1 MAGDYIITGGRPLNG
16 TVRVPAAKNS
26 VLPLLAASLLCSGPV
41 RLCGVPELAD
51 VAESLALLRSAG
63 CTAERQGADVR
74 VDGVPGS
81 GTLAAGPAGRMR
93 ASILFCAPLL
103 ARLGRAQTVLPGG
116 CRIGAR
122 PIDLHLAGLVQMG
135 ACPQLEG
142 ERLLLTAPAGL
153 HGADITL
160 RFPSVG
166 ATETLLLAAALAQG
180 ETTLRGAAREPEIED
195 LAAFLNRCG
204 GRVQGAGTGT
214 VRVQGVRRLHGCSF
228 APLPDRI
235 TAATFACACAAA
247 GGRVELAGCA
257 PRLYAP
263 VLEILEQM
271 GCGVVR
277 RSDAAVITRFGRLY
291 GPGRVFTGAYPALA
305 TDAAP
310 LLAAVLLC
318 AEGPGSIEDVIFERR
333 FGCAAGF
340 AALGGRV
347 RVEGRTLYAEPGGT
361 LQGTVLEA
369 PDLRGGAALVIAAL
383 VISIV
388 GSFTGA
394 RMMTMVISDALLI
407 GAFFRMF
414 SKDRY
419 RRAHENE
426 VYLSKTEG
434 VRRGFT
440 EWVNRLKNGRK
451 YRYFTCPKCKQRLR
465 VPRGKGKI
473 NIVCRK
479 CGTSFQRKT

>member
-166 ATETLLLAAALAQG
+166 ATETLLLAAVCARG
-180 ETTLRGAAREPEIED
+180 TTVLRGAAREPEISD
-195 LAAFLNRCG
+195 LADFLRRCG
-204 GRVQGAGTGT
+204 GQIEGAGTST
-214 VRVQGVRRLHGCSF
+214 IRVEGRRTLSGCDFS
-228 APLPDRI
+228 PLPDRI
-235 TAATFACACAAA
+235 FASTLACAAAAA
-247 GGRVELAGCA
+247 GGRVELAGC
-257 PRLYAP
+257 PPGLYEP

-271 GCGVVR
+271 GCTVKRGADR
-277 RSDAAVITRFGRLY
+277 AEIARFGRLY
-291 GPGRVFTGAYPALA
+291 GVGRVFTGVYPGLA

-310 LLAAVLLC
+310 LLAAAMLC
-318 AEGPGSIEDVIFERR
+318 AEGESSIEDVVFEER
-333 FGCAAGF
+333 FGCAEGF
-340 AALGGRV
+340 ERLGGRAKRAG
-347 RVEGRTLYAEPGGT
+347 RVLSVGPLPESGLHGTTLM
-361 LQGTVLEA
+361 A
-369 PDLRGGAALVIAAL
+369 PDLRGGAALVLAAL
-383 VISIV
+383 AAGGKSWVEDTRHIDR
-388 GSFTGA
+388 GYAGLTETLAALGA
-394 RMMTMVISDALLI
+394 RIGREMTPAPGCVKKIPA
-407 GAFFRMF
+407 
-414 SKDRY
+414 K
-419 RRAHENE
+419 NQ
-426 VYLSKTEG
+426 
-434 VRRGFT
+434 
-440 EWVNRLKNGRK
+440 NRLAFGAKR
-451 YRYFTCPKCKQRLR
+451 
-465 VPRGKGKI
+465 
-473 NIVCRK
+473 
-479 CGTSFQRKT
+479 

>member
-1 MAGDYIITGGRPLNG
+1 M
-16 TVRVPAAKNS
+16 
-26 VLPLLAASLLCSGPV
+26 
-41 RLCGVPELAD
+41 
-51 VAESLALLRSAG
+51 
-63 CTAERQGADVR
+63 
-74 VDGVPGS
+74 
-81 GTLAAGPAGRMR
+81 
-93 ASILFCAPLL
+93 
-103 ARLGRAQTVLPGG
+103 
-116 CRIGAR
+116 
-122 PIDLHLAGLVQMG
+122 
-135 ACPQLEG
+135 
-142 ERLLLTAPAGL
+142 
-153 HGADITL
+153 
-160 RFPSVG
+160 
-166 ATETLLLAAALAQG
+166 
-180 ETTLRGAAREPEIED
+180 
-195 LAAFLNRCG
+195 
-204 GRVQGAGTGT
+204 QGAGTGT

-228 APLPDRI
+228 VPLPDRI

-383 VISIV
+383 AAQ
-388 GSFTGA
+388 GSSRITHTEFIDRGYADFAQKLTALGGQIARETPHGA
-394 RMMTMVISDALLI
+394 DCPKKRT
-407 GAFFRMF
+407 
-414 SKDRY
+414 
-419 RRAHENE
+419 
-426 VYLSKTEG
+426 SKT
-434 VRRGFT
+434 
-440 EWVNRLKNGRK
+440 
-451 YRYFTCPKCKQRLR
+451 
-465 VPRGKGKI
+465 
-473 NIVCRK
+473 
-479 CGTSFQRKT
+479 